1 MGHDHSHAGHSHAG
15 HSHAG
20 HAHDEGDGTRQLYG
34 AIALTGVIFFV
45 EIAGGWWS
53 GSLALIADAAHMAVD
68 LLGLSL
74 TLVAAMLA
82 RMPADPKRT
91 YGYRRVEV
99 LAALGN
105 AIALMVATGFLLR
118 EAWARFAFPTAI
130 AAGPMI
136 MVACVGLVCNLCSA
150 AMLWKGSRTNINMR
164 GALLHVLSDGA
175 GSVGAL
181 LAGFIVLKTRWYQAD
196 ALVTVLICAA
206 IVFSAFWLLRDSIH
220 ILLEGAPAHLDVEEV
235 RSALAGVDGVK
246 DVHDLHLWCLTMG
259 EEAMSGHMVLK
270 KGHDHARALKDGKA
284 VLADRF
290 DIHHVTLQIESDDA
304 A

>member
-1 MGHDHSHAGHSHAG
+1 MIRGGGHDHDHHRA
-15 HSHAG
+15 
-20 HAHDEGDGTRQLYG
+20 EGDAERPLYG

-45 EIAGGWWS
+45 ELAGGWWT

-82 RMPADPKRT
+82 RLPADPKRT

-130 AAGPMI
+130 AAKPMI
-136 MVACVGLVCNLCSA
+136 AVAFVGLLCNMGSA
-150 AMLWKGSRTNINMR
+150 AILWKASRTNINMR

-181 LAGFIVLKTRWYQAD
+181 LAGFIILQTRWYRAD
-196 ALVTVLICAA
+196 AIVTVMICGG
-206 IVFSAFWLLRDSIH
+206 IVLTAFWLLRASVN
-220 ILLEGAPAHLDVEEV
+220 ILLEGAPAHLAIDEI
-235 RSALAGVDGVK
+235 RAALKEIPGVT
-246 DVHDLHLWCLTMG
+246 DVHDLHLWSLTQG
-259 EEAMSGHMVLK
+259 KDSMSGHLVLES
-270 KGHDHARALKDGKA
+270 GRDHADALLSGKKIMSE
-284 VLADRF
+284 RF
-290 DIHHVTLQIESDDA
+290 GISHVTLQIEKGDVS
-304 A
+304 

>member
-1 MGHDHSHAGHSHAG
+1 MAHD
-15 HSHAG
+15 
-20 HAHDEGDGTRQLYG
+20 HAHDHDHHGEGGAERPLYG
-34 AIALTGVIFFV
+34 AIALTGTIFFV
-45 EIAGGWWS
+45 ELAGGWWT

-82 RMPADPKRT
+82 RLPADPKRT

-130 AAGPMI
+130 AAKPMI
-136 MVACVGLVCNLCSA
+136 GVAFVGLLCNMGSA
-150 AMLWKGSRTNINMR
+150 ALLWKASRTNINMR
-164 GALLHVLSDGA
+164 GALLHVISDGA

-181 LAGFIVLKTRWYQAD
+181 LAGVIILQTRWYRAD
-196 ALVTVLICAA
+196 AIVTVLICGG
-206 IVFSAFWLLRDSIH
+206 IVLTAFWLLRDSVN
-220 ILLEGAPAHLDVEEV
+220 ILLEGAPAHLDIDEIRE
-235 RSALAGVDGVK
+235 ALKGIPGVT
-246 DVHDLHLWCLTMG
+246 DVHDLHLWSLTQG
-259 EEAMSGHMVLK
+259 KDSMSGHLILEA
-270 KGHDHARALKDGKA
+270 GRDHSEALKAGKVIMA
-284 VLADRF
+284 ERF
-290 DIHHVTLQIESDDA
+290 GITHVTLQVEKDDA

>member
-1 MGHDHSHAGHSHAG
+1 MAHDHAHGG
-15 HSHAG
+15 AG
-20 HAHDEGDGTRQLYG
+20 HAHPHDGERRLYG
-34 AIALTGVIFFV
+34 VIALTAVVFFV

-82 RMPADPKRT
+82 RLPADPKRT

-118 EAWARFAFPTAI
+118 EAWARFSFPTAI

-136 MVACVGLVCNLCSA
+136 VVAFIGLLCNLVSA
-150 AMLWKGSRTNINMR
+150 SMLWNASRTNINMR
-164 GALLHVLSDGA
+164 GALMHVLSDGA

-181 LAGFIVLKTRWYQAD
+181 VAGVIVLKTRWYQAD
-196 ALVTVLICAA
+196 ALVTVLICGG
-206 IVFSAFWLLRDSIH
+206 IVLTAFWLLRDSVH
-220 ILLEGAPAHLDVEEV
+220 ILLEGAPAHLDVAEI
-235 RSALAGVDGVK
+235 RAALIEIPGVS
-246 DVHDLHLWCLTMG
+246 DVHDLHLWSLTQG
-259 EEAMSGHMVLK
+259 HEAMSGHLILAA
-270 KGHDHARALKDGKA
+270 GRDHAEALKAGKDVMA
-284 VLADRF
+284 ERF
-290 DIHHVTLQIESDDA
+290 HITHVTLQIEQNDA

>member
-1 MGHDHSHAGHSHAG
+1 MIRGGGHDHDHHHA
-15 HSHAG
+15 
-20 HAHDEGDGTRQLYG
+20 EGDAERPLYG

-45 EIAGGWWS
+45 ELAGGWWT

-82 RMPADPKRT
+82 RLPADPKRT

-130 AAGPMI
+130 AAKPMI
-136 MVACVGLVCNLCSA
+136 AVAFVGLLCNLGSA
-150 AMLWKGSRTNINMR
+150 AILWKASRTNINMR
-164 GALLHVLSDGA
+164 GALLHVISDGA

-181 LAGFIVLKTRWYQAD
+181 LAGFIILQTRWYRAD
-196 ALVTVLICAA
+196 AIVTVLICGG
-206 IVFSAFWLLRDSIH
+206 IVLTAFWLLRDSVN
-220 ILLEGAPAHLDVEEV
+220 ILLEGAPAHLDIDEI
-235 RSALAGVDGVK
+235 RAALKEIPGVT
-246 DVHDLHLWCLTMG
+246 DVHDLHLWSLTQG
-259 EEAMSGHMVLK
+259 KDSMSGHLVLEA
-270 KGHDHARALKDGKA
+270 GRDHADALLAGKK
-284 VLADRF
+284 VMSERF
-290 DIHHVTLQIESDDA
+290 GITHVTLQIEKGDA
-304 A
+304 S

>member
-1 MGHDHSHAGHSHAG
+1 MIRGGGHDHDHHHA
-15 HSHAG
+15 
-20 HAHDEGDGTRQLYG
+20 EGDAERPLYG

-45 EIAGGWWS
+45 ELAGGWWT

-82 RMPADPKRT
+82 RLPADPKRT

-130 AAGPMI
+130 AAKPMI
-136 MVACVGLVCNLCSA
+136 AVAFIGLLCNMGSA
-150 AMLWKGSRTNINMR
+150 AMLWKASRTNINMR

-181 LAGFIVLKTRWYQAD
+181 LAGFVILQTRWYRAD
-196 ALVTVLICAA
+196 AIVTVLICGG
-206 IVFSAFWLLRDSIH
+206 IVLTAFWLLRDSVN
-220 ILLEGAPAHLDVEEV
+220 ILLEGAPAHLDIDEI
-235 RSALAGVDGVK
+235 RAALKEIPGVT
-246 DVHDLHLWCLTMG
+246 DVHDLHLWSLTQG
-259 EEAMSGHMVLK
+259 KDSMSGHLVLE
-270 KGHDHARALKDGKA
+270 GGRDHADALLAGKKIMA
-284 VLADRF
+284 ERF
-290 DIHHVTLQIESDDA
+290 GISHVTLQIEKGDVS
-304 A
+304 

>member
-1 MGHDHSHAGHSHAG
+1 MGHDHGPGHR
-15 HSHAG
+15 
-20 HAHDEGDGTRQLYG
+20 HDEASAERPLYG
-34 AIALTGVIFFV
+34 AIALTGTIFFL
-45 EIAGGWWS
+45 ELAGGWWT

-74 TLVAAMLA
+74 ALVAAMLS
-82 RMPADPKRT
+82 RLPADPKRT

-130 AAGPMI
+130 AAKPMI
-136 MVACVGLVCNLCSA
+136 GVALVGLLCNLGSA
-150 AMLWKGSRTNINMR
+150 AILWKASRTNINMR

-181 LAGFIVLKTRWYQAD
+181 LAGVIILRTRWYQAD
-196 ALVTVLICAA
+196 AIVTVLICGG
-206 IVFSAFWLLRDSIH
+206 IVLTAFWLLRDSVN
-220 ILLEGAPAHLDVEEV
+220 ILLEGAPAHLDIDEI
-235 RSALAGVDGVK
+235 RAALKGIPGVT
-246 DVHDLHLWCLTMG
+246 DVHDLHLWSLTQG
-259 EEAMSGHMVLK
+259 RDSMSGHLVLEA
-270 KGHDHARALKDGKA
+270 GRDHAEALKAGRA
-284 VLADRF
+284 IMAERF
-290 DIHHVTLQIESDDA
+290 GITHVTLQVEKEDA

>member
-1 MGHDHSHAGHSHAG
+1 MIRGGGHDHDHHHA
-15 HSHAG
+15 
-20 HAHDEGDGTRQLYG
+20 EGDAERPLYG

-45 EIAGGWWS
+45 ELAGGWWT

-82 RMPADPKRT
+82 RLPADPKRT

-130 AAGPMI
+130 AAKPMI
-136 MVACVGLVCNLCSA
+136 AVAFVGLLCNMGSA
-150 AMLWKGSRTNINMR
+150 AILWKASRTNINMR
-164 GALLHVLSDGA
+164 GALLHVISDGA

-181 LAGFIVLKTRWYQAD
+181 LAGFIILQTRWYRAD
-196 ALVTVLICAA
+196 AIVTVMICGG
-206 IVFSAFWLLRDSIH
+206 IVLTAFWLLRDSVN
-220 ILLEGAPAHLDVEEV
+220 ILLEGAPAHLDIDEI
-235 RSALAGVDGVK
+235 RAALKEIPGVT
-246 DVHDLHLWCLTMG
+246 DVHDLHLWSLTQG
-259 EEAMSGHMVLK
+259 KDSMSGHLVLETGRDHSEALLAGK
-270 KGHDHARALKDGKA
+270 KIMAE
-284 VLADRF
+284 RF
-290 DIHHVTLQIESDDA
+290 GISHVTLQIEKENA
-304 A
+304 V

>member
-1 MGHDHSHAGHSHAG
+1 MIRGGGHDHDHHHA
-15 HSHAG
+15 
-20 HAHDEGDGTRQLYG
+20 EGGAERPLYG

-45 EIAGGWWS
+45 ELAGGWWT

-82 RMPADPKRT
+82 RLPADPKRT

-130 AAGPMI
+130 AAKPMI
-136 MVACVGLVCNLCSA
+136 AVAFVGLLCNLGSA
-150 AMLWKGSRTNINMR
+150 AILWKASRTNINMR
-164 GALLHVLSDGA
+164 GALLHVISDGA

-181 LAGFIVLKTRWYQAD
+181 LAGFIILQTRWYRAD
-196 ALVTVLICAA
+196 AIVTVLICGG
-206 IVFSAFWLLRDSIH
+206 IVLTAFWLLRDSVN
-220 ILLEGAPAHLDVEEV
+220 ILLEGAPAHLDIDEI
-235 RSALAGVDGVK
+235 RAALKEIPGVT
-246 DVHDLHLWCLTMG
+246 DVHDLHLWSLTQG
-259 EEAMSGHMVLK
+259 KDSMSGHLVLEA
-270 KGHDHARALKDGKA
+270 GRDHADALLAGKK
-284 VLADRF
+284 VMSERF
-290 DIHHVTLQIESDDA
+290 GITHVTLQIEKGDA
-304 A
+304 S

>member
-1 MGHDHSHAGHSHAG
+1 MIRGGGHDHDHHHA
-15 HSHAG
+15 
-20 HAHDEGDGTRQLYG
+20 EDGAERPLYG

-45 EIAGGWWS
+45 ELAGGWWT

-82 RMPADPKRT
+82 RLPADPKRT

-130 AAGPMI
+130 AAKPMI
-136 MVACVGLVCNLCSA
+136 AVAFVGLLCNIGSA
-150 AMLWKGSRTNINMR
+150 AMLWKASRTNINMR
-164 GALLHVLSDGA
+164 GALLHVISDGA

-181 LAGFIVLKTRWYQAD
+181 LAGFIILQTRWYRAD
-196 ALVTVLICAA
+196 AIVTVLICGG
-206 IVFSAFWLLRDSIH
+206 IVLTAFWLLRDSVN
-220 ILLEGAPAHLDVEEV
+220 ILLEGAPAHLDIDEI
-235 RSALAGVDGVK
+235 RAALKEIPGVT
-246 DVHDLHLWCLTMG
+246 DVHDLHLWSLTQG
-259 EEAMSGHMVLK
+259 KDSMSGHLVLEA
-270 KGHDHARALKDGKA
+270 GRDHAEALLAGKKIM
-284 VLADRF
+284 ADRF
-290 DIHHVTLQIESDDA
+290 GITHVTLQIEKDDVS
-304 A
+304 

>member
-1 MGHDHSHAGHSHAG
+1 MSHDH
-15 HSHAG
+15 
-20 HAHDEGDGTRQLYG
+20 AHGDGHHHHADGEAERPLYG

-45 EIAGGWWS
+45 ELAGGWWT

-68 LLGLSL
+68 LLALSL
-74 TLVAAMLA
+74 TMVAAVLA

-118 EAWARFAFPTAI
+118 EAWARYAFPTTV

-136 MVACVGLVCNLCSA
+136 AVAFIGLLCNMASA
-150 AMLWKGSRTNINMR
+150 AMLWKASRTNINLR

-181 LAGFIVLKTRWYQAD
+181 IAGVVIYYTRWYRVD
-196 ALVTVLICAA
+196 ALVTVLICGG
-206 IVFSAFWLLRDSIH
+206 IVMTAFWLLRDSVN
-220 ILLEGAPAHLDVEEV
+220 ILLEGAPAHLNVEEI
-235 RSALAGVDGVK
+235 REGLAGIPGVMN
-246 DVHDLHLWCLTMG
+246 VHDLHLWSLTQG
-259 EEAMSGHMVLK
+259 QDALSGHLVLA
-270 KGHDHARALKDGKA
+270 KGRDHAEALAAGKA
-284 VLADRF
+284 VLAERF
-290 DIHHVTLQIESDDA
+290 AITHVTLQIENDDSP
-304 A
+304 

>member
-1 MGHDHSHAGHSHAG
+1 MIRGGGHEHDHHHA
-15 HSHAG
+15 
-20 HAHDEGDGTRQLYG
+20 EGGAERPLYG

-45 EIAGGWWS
+45 ELAGGWWT

-82 RMPADPKRT
+82 RLPADPKRT

-130 AAGPMI
+130 AAKPMI
-136 MVACVGLVCNLCSA
+136 AVAFVGLLCNIGSA
-150 AMLWKGSRTNINMR
+150 AMLWRASRTNINMR
-164 GALLHVLSDGA
+164 GALLHVISDGA

-181 LAGFIVLKTRWYQAD
+181 LAGFIILQTRWYRAD
-196 ALVTVLICAA
+196 AIVTVLICGG
-206 IVFSAFWLLRDSIH
+206 IVLTAFWLLRDSVN
-220 ILLEGAPAHLDVEEV
+220 ILLEGAPAHLDIDEI
-235 RSALAGVDGVK
+235 RAALKEIPGVT
-246 DVHDLHLWCLTMG
+246 DVHDLHLWSLTQG
-259 EEAMSGHMVLK
+259 KDSMSGHLVLES
-270 KGHDHARALKDGKA
+270 GRDHADALLAGKKIMA
-284 VLADRF
+284 ERF
-290 DIHHVTLQIESDDA
+290 GISHVTLQIEKGDA
-304 A
+304 S